1 MRRLGI
7 GFMAAAA
14 VLAGGLTSATAAWA
28 GPAATRPVS
37 YSAEQAG
44 AAVSATNVHYRYVQT
59 TVTLPD
65 SNSLPYSSG
74 GGLSVQLRSADD
86 VFVLGISS
94 VPGSQWNAAAVDL
107 QPGSCTA
114 GSCITYSNGSS
125 PLMNAGDSVT
135 LSAYYNAGNG
145 FLYYTAQD
153 TTSGAVFAGR
163 FSDQGALFGS
173 VRVGAEFA
181 DFPAATPGSSF
192 VPPASDFRLALLTRT
207 GVTQLNGTH
216 VNLNGSAQVV
226 ETSTGTSADC
236 PMGVPVVPVIVTA
249 YTKPCAA
256 LHSIARRAAGVTGV
270 TICTSARPS
279 RSSASFRSPLS
290 S

>member
-226 ETSTGTSADC
+226 ETSTGTSAGTVQVNA
-236 PMGVPVVPVIVTA
+236 PTVWNNGTNLGVWVR
-249 YTKPCAA
+249 
-256 LHSIARRAAGVTGV
+256 H
-270 TICTSARPS
+270 
-279 RSSASFRSPLS
+279 
-290 S
+290 